1 MSRIDDLVARLSP
14 SGVPHL
20 PLGEVGAFVR
30 GNGLQKSD
38 LRDQGIPAIHYGQI
52 HTYYKVWAVETKSFV
67 DPSLA
72 NRLKKASTGDLVIAT
87 TSEDDAAVGKATA
100 WLGDSDVAVSGDAYI
115 YHHSLDP
122 KYVAYYFQSDAFQ
135 SQKVRFISGTK
146 VRRISGDSLSKIK
159 IPVPTLEVQQE
170 VVRILDKFTRLEAEL
185 EAELE
190 ARRRQFQTFRRVLVL
205 GDQEGD
211 ASPLGEYFRF
221 GGINVTPDRMPE
233 AEVSI
238 FSLPSFDH
246 GRVPENLAPAEVGSA
261 KSRISEP
268 CILIAKLN
276 PHIPRVWKI
285 DALGSGS
292 YASPEFFQLVPDE
305 RLSLDYFEHLIGTLM
320 STLAGMV
327 TGSTNSHKRLQREH
341 LLNLPVH
348 IPSVERQNQISA
360 LLNRM
365 STLVGDYNFG
375 LPAEVVARRKQYEY
389 YRDKLLTFEEA
400 A

>member
-146 VRRISGDSLSKIK
+146 VRRISGGSLSKIK
-159 IPVPTLEVQQE
+159 IPVPPLEVQQE
-170 VVRILDKFTRLEAEL
+170 VVRILDKFTRLAAEL

-190 ARRRQFQTFRRVLVL
+190 ARLGQYSYYRGRLLEFADSTPRV
-205 GDQEGD
+205 
-211 ASPLGEYFRF
+211 PLGEIAVIGTGSHDTKDAAENGQFTFYARGRDPLRLDVYDFDEQAIITAGDGVGVGKVFHFADGKYALHQRAYRIVPNAGVNARF
-221 GGINVTPDRMPE
+221 VYHYLRHDFANYLERTSVHASVTSLRRPMFLKYGIPIPELQVQNEIAQKLDRFE
-233 AEVSI
+233 ALVSDQVEGI
-238 FSLPSFDH
+238 
-246 GRVPENLAPAEVGSA
+246 PAEV
-261 KSRISEP
+261 E
-268 CILIAKLN
+268 
-276 PHIPRVWKI
+276 
-285 DALGSGS
+285 
-292 YASPEFFQLVPDE
+292 
-305 RLSLDYFEHLIGTLM
+305 
-320 STLAGMV
+320 
-327 TGSTNSHKRLQREH
+327 
-341 LLNLPVH
+341 
-348 IPSVERQNQISA
+348 
-360 LLNRM
+360 
-365 STLVGDYNFG
+365 
-375 LPAEVVARRKQYEY
+375 ARRHQYGY
-389 YRDKLLTFEEA
+389 YRDKLLTFEA
-400 A
+400 VS